1 MNSAASCVRSFA
13 GLNETGS
20 SSGQT
25 LTSSHRDHVCSLH
38 ATKVLSFTPKTKRTS
53 LHPYTVFLYYWT
65 KPRDTTI
72 PHFRWRYGFVIIFPL
87 YRTQLENLQL
97 NFLCTK
103 KENETRIH
111 SLGYNNLLVHSV
123 KRLLCVLMK
132 FWFDNCSIKMF
143 ALLRRFCR
151 EYTVLTFY
159 YVWMSDLGCSRIAS
173 SQTELYF
180 WLSYCV

>member
-1 MNSAASCVRSFA
+1 MKLGPAQGRLWPLLTGIMSAARMLPKSC
-13 GLNETGS
+13 
-20 SSGQT
+20 
-25 LTSSHRDHVCSLH
+25 H
-38 ATKVLSFTPKTKRTS
+38 
-53 LHPYTVFLYYWT
+53 LHPKQKEHLYTHTQYSCTIWT
-65 KPRDTTI
+65 KPRDTTV

-97 NFLCTK
+97 NFLSTK

-151 EYTVLTFY
+151 GYTVLTY
-159 YVWMSDLGCSRIAS
+159 YFVWMSDLGYSRIAS